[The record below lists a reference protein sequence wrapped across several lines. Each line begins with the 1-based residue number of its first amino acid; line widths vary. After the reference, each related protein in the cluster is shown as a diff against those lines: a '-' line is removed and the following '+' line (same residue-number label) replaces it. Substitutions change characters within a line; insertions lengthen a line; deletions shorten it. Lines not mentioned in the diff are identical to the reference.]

1 MRTRLLRFM
10 GLCLMI
16 GVATPLLAQPGR
28 GGFGGGISVA
38 MLAEQKSVQE
48 EVKLTDDQV
57 AKVKKVTED
66 VRKKYDDDLKA
77 ARKDKD
83 REKSAALNKKISE
96 ETNKGLTDVLK
107 PDQLKRIKQIE
118 LQLGGLRALSRD
130 EVAKELKLTD
140 KQQEDLKG
148 RGEDLAKDSK
158 DLFKEK
164 GGFEKIRTMSMES
177 AAKFVSTLSD
187 DQKKIYKEMTG
198 KKFEGKIEPPM
209 FGRPNKGDKE

>member
-1 MRTRLLRFM
+1 MLRFM

-16 GVATPLLAQPGR
+16 GVATPLLAQRP
-28 GGFGGGISVA
+28 GGFGGGITTA
-38 MLAEQKSVQE
+38 MLVDQKSVQE
-48 EVKLTDDQV
+48 EIKLTDDQV
-57 AKVKKVTED
+57 AKAKKVTED

-83 REKSAALNKKISE
+83 REKSAAIGKKIAE

-107 PDQLKRIKQIE
+107 PDQLKRIKEIE

-130 EVAKELKLTD
+130 EVTKALKLTD
-140 KQQEDLKG
+140 KQLDELKG
-148 RGEDLAKDSK
+148 RGDDLAKESR

-164 GGFEKIRTMSMES
+164 GGFEKVRTMSMEA

-198 KKFEGKIEPPM
+198 KKFEGKIEPPR
-209 FGRPNKGDKE
+209 FGPPNKGDKE